1 VLKSILIGSA
11 TGILLSGTA
20 AVGLAMLF
28 PAPAGNTPPAAPQ
41 MDVPIANVDPSG
53 DRDVAALDVLTD
65 QPKTE
70 EAPAPQVIA
79 DTADD
84 PQADSTP
91 LDEPDVASVEET
103 LPTPDSEIDVA
114 ISATTEEP
122 VLPNPQSV
130 AIQPPATETDIAIST
145 DPAEVPAE
153 PIVEVEPPTPVVVE
167 LEPVEDG
174 EDVAMADDAATEPA
188 EVEVEI
194 DTNPSAQVTAPAVIS
209 IVTEDGQTMPAG
221 NGAVQVNRP
230 TEDPVEAEPADA
242 PLMMRLAKCACIV
255 TKVWKLQ

>member
-1 VLKSILIGSA
+1 MRLTWSSALWGVKVLAYLCIILFEGITVLKSILIGSA

-91 LDEPDVASVEET
+91 LDDQTRNLLRFNRPRQR
-103 LPTPDSEIDVA
+103 P
-114 ISATTEEP
+114 ISRFRLIQQKC
-122 VLPNPQSV
+122 LPN
-130 AIQPPATETDIAIST
+130 
-145 DPAEVPAE
+145 
-153 PIVEVEPPTPVVVE
+153 
-167 LEPVEDG
+167 
-174 EDVAMADDAATEPA
+174 
-188 EVEVEI
+188 
-194 DTNPSAQVTAPAVIS
+194 
-209 IVTEDGQTMPAG
+209 
-221 NGAVQVNRP
+221 
-230 TEDPVEAEPADA
+230 
-242 PLMMRLAKCACIV
+242 RL
-255 TKVWKLQ
+255 WKWNLRHLWLLS